1 VEPLPRGREA
11 PPLARGHA
19 MSDPA
24 IWFIIPALALAAIL
38 ACTEP
43 A

>member
-1 VEPLPRGREA
+1 
-11 PPLARGHA
+11 

-38 ACTEP
+38 LCTEP